1 MKKTIG
7 ILAHVDGGKTTF
19 SEQLL
24 YHTNSIRNR
33 GRVDHKNS
41 YLDNNEIEK
50 ERGITIYSEVARF
63 NKGKD
68 EYFLIDTPGHIDF
81 SPEMERA
88 VSVLDYAV
96 LIVSSVEGVQGHT
109 ETIWDILMKYE
120 VPTFIFINKVDREGA
135 DISKVV
141 KELKSKLDKNIV
153 YIDTKIAED
162 FNENTLEEIA
172 EKDEELLSVY
182 FDGELNK
189 EDLIK
194 KMKRMIKNL
203 EVTPTFS
210 GSALLDKGVVEFIDW
225 FNELTLSNYDE
236 NKKFSGRVFKVRYDQ
251 KGNKITFL
259 KALSGSLKTK
269 EVLIYLKDEDEVSE
283 KINELRIYNGNKYEL
298 VNEVKAGDIF
308 GISGIKGLESGDGI
322 GVESVD
328 SYDMIPTLRS
338 KVIYREELNPKDVL
352 SWFKIL
358 ESEDKSLKVTWD
370 ERLKEIHI
378 NIMGKVQLEV
388 IKECIKNRFNEEV
401 EFGIPEI
408 LYKETLGQTVIGYGH
423 FEPLG
428 HYSEVHLK
436 MEPGERNSGIIF
448 ENKCHADDLT
458 IGNQNLIR
466 THIFECEH
474 RGILT
479 GSPITDIKITLLTGR
494 AHNKHTSG
502 GDFREAT
509 KRALRQ
515 GLESGTNILLEP
527 YYTFKIDV
535 DINLI
540 GRVMTDI
547 QKMSGKFSEPIING
561 DRATIIG
568 IGPVATFINYGIEF
582 QSFTKGKGGLSLKF
596 HGYEVCHNEE
606 EVIEVR
612 EYNKNADIDYTS
624 TSIFCAKGQSYLVVG
639 EEAKE
644 HMHCLNK

>member
-63 NKGKD
+63 NKGED

-236 NKKFSGRVFKVRYDQ
+236 NKNFSGRVFKVRYDQ